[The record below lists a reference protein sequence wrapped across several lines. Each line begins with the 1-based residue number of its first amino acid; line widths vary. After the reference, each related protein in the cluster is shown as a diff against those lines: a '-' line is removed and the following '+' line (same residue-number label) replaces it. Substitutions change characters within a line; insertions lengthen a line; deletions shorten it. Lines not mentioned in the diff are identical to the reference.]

1 VETEQ
6 MDKRVSWLDEQRRKD
21 SEHIARIH
29 ERLDGFEDALAGQ
42 SAQLEDLATD
52 LARISAVAARIR
64 QFDDSLDKHREEV
77 GKQLETID
85 QRRIARES
93 QLESI
98 RKSDQNQVSDLLDE
112 MRVRLGAIDEL
123 RDSLETRRQEELR
136 LNRAQDAL
144 TTQVKDLSRE
154 VEQRGHSLAS
164 LQESK
169 KQESKRVSDL
179 ESRGSDLAR
188 RIDALHGPMD
198 VMDDQLGK
206 LKAKFG
212 ELERDESELR
222 HSQTVWS
229 EQQSVRLAEF
239 ERQWK
244 SWDKQFQAFVEQAGA
259 MDQKLESYQ
268 ETFRE
273 LVRLREEL
281 QGVTQALERR
291 ISEVGEIQ
299 RLNAERFREDWAGFQ
314 ADDQKRWTGFTLG
327 SEELW
332 KDHGRTHEKLNA
344 DLHGIKADLEDSLAA
359 LAELSRSNKQ
369 HLLELIGLV
378 GDWEAELK
386 QNDQAD

>member
-1 VETEQ
+1 

-29 ERLDGFEDALAGQ
+29 ERLDGFEGKLASQ

-64 QFDDSLDKHREEV
+64 QFDDSLDNHREEV

-85 QRRIARES
+85 QRHIARES

-98 RKSDQNQVSDLLDE
+98 RKSDQKQVSDLMDE
-112 MRVRLGAIDEL
+112 MRLRLGAIDEM
-123 RDSLETRRQEELR
+123 REALETRRQEELR
-136 LNRAQDAL
+136 LNRALDAL
-144 TTQVKDLSRE
+144 TTQIKDLSRE

-169 KQESKRVSDL
+169 KQEGKRVSEL

-188 RIDALHGPMD
+188 KIDALHGPID
-198 VMDDQLGK
+198 VMDDQLSK

-244 SWDKQFQAFVEQAGA
+244 SWDKQFHAFVEQAEA
-259 MDQKLESYQ
+259 MDGKLETYQ

-314 ADDQKRWTGFTLG
+314 ADDQKRWTGFTL
-327 SEELW
+327 SADELW
-332 KDHGRTHEKLNA
+332 KDHGRAHEKLNA
-344 DLHGIKADLEDSLAA
+344 DLHSIKADLEDSMVA
-359 LAELSRSNKQ
+359 LAELSRSNRQ
-369 HLLELIGLV
+369 RLLELSALV
-378 GDWEAELK
+378 RDWEAELEP
-386 QNDQAD
+386 NDQAD